1 MGGNIIA
8 ENNSEGGA
16 TFSVEIPVEKVDSN
30 SISVEEEKKAI
41 IVQQAYAPIL
51 IKGLRPRVLIVED
64 NKEMSDYIASILSPH
79 YECDFAYDGYE
90 CLQKVQ
96 KERYDIIS
104 SDVMMPR
111 MDGFTLKK
119 KINELERTKLIPFIF
134 LTAKSMDEDRLFG
147 LNLGVDDYVNKPFN
161 KHEYLTRIHNLLANK
176 KVRDELI
183 DGYTD
188 TEEAESV
195 DRKMTKQAESI
206 VLANLQNIEFK
217 VNDLA
222 EGMNYSQRQLTRI
235 LKDLTGLTPV
245 NFVLEIRLLK
255 AHQLLIQRNA
265 GTVAEVR
272 YEVGIDNASYFTKKF
287 EARFGIL
294 PSELIAR

>member
-1 MGGNIIA
+1 
-8 ENNSEGGA
+8 
-16 TFSVEIPVEKVDSN
+16 
-30 SISVEEEKKAI
+30 
-41 IVQQAYAPIL
+41 
-51 IKGLRPRVLIVED
+51 
-64 NKEMSDYIASILSPH
+64 
-79 YECDFAYDGYE
+79 
-90 CLQKVQ
+90 
-96 KERYDIIS
+96 
-104 SDVMMPR
+104 
-111 MDGFTLKK
+111 
-119 KINELERTKLIPFIF
+119 
-134 LTAKSMDEDRLFG
+134 MDEDRLFG

-161 KHEYLTRIHNLLANK
+161 RHEYLTRIHNLLANK

-183 DGYTD
+183 DGFND

-245 NFVLEIRLLK
+245 NFILEIRLLK
-255 AHQLLIQRNA
+255 AHQLLIQRNV

-272 YEVGIDNASYFTKKF
+272 YDVGIENASYFTKKF

-294 PSELIAR
+294 PSELIAT